1 MVSNPP
7 FIGNKRMRDRLG
19 DGYVEAQRKVYQ
31 DIPDTVDFVMYWWY
45 HSAKLVVEDKLESF
59 GLITTNS
66 ITQTFNRKVLVKHL
80 VGNNSLSLSFAIPDH
95 PWIDTTDGEA
105 VRIAMTVVKSG
116 KHEGILAKVVKE
128 VESDDG
134 VTIVDLAI
142 SKGFINVDLSV
153 GVDVVSASKLAPNE
167 VTQQVLTEVMET
179 EETVIIPTEQK
190 TFPKQPKEQLAAIRD
205 LLRTNTSD
213 WTVDQIAAQF
223 KNGGKYKNAIAE
235 NVERLEW
242 FGILICRETG
252 ATKRWQ
258 YVEI

>member
-1 MVSNPP
+1 MEDRPNYNHSDCFGKFPFPNPTPEQKQKIRELGEKLDSHRKRVQTQHPEITITGMYNLLEKLRKGETFTEADKAYNNKALVSTLKQIHDELDNAV
-7 FIGNKRMRDRLG
+7 FDAYEWQDLKDDNKTKAEIEEIILERLVALNAERAEEERNG
-19 DGYVEAQRKVYQ
+19 TIRWLRPEYQ
-31 DIPDTVDFVMYWWY
+31 
-45 HSAKLVVEDKLESF
+45 
-59 GLITTNS
+59 
-66 ITQTFNRKVLVKHL
+66 
-80 VGNNSLSLSFAIPDH
+80 
-95 PWIDTTDGEA
+95 
-105 VRIAMTVVKSG
+105 
-116 KHEGILAKVVKE
+116 
-128 VESDDG
+128 
-134 VTIVDLAI
+134 
-142 SKGFINVDLSV
+142 
-153 GVDVVSASKLAPNE
+153 APNE

-190 TFPKQPKEQLAAIRD
+190 TFPKQPKEQLATIRD

-223 KNGGKYKNAIAE
+223 KNGGKYKNAISE